1 MKAKADDF
9 LKTIPFFSHFSQE
22 ELSDLE
28 KAIIKRRFPRNKI
41 ILTEE
46 DSLSYMYIIYSGRV
60 KAVQTSEDG
69 KEHILAIHKRGESFG
84 EMAML
89 DGKTSPATVVAMED
103 SEVGLISK
111 MDFDR
116 FFLKNNEVLRQIIS
130 VFCAH
135 LREAWLRLKVLRFAD
150 AEQRIRAVLKLLST
164 QYGVKDMRGTI
175 ITVKFT
181 HEDIANYASV
191 SRETVTRLIGRL
203 LKGKEIE
210 LLEKKYILL
219 KPEFLKKTLFM

>member
-1 MKAKADDF
+1 MKPKPESI
-9 LKTIPFFSHFSQE
+9 LKNITFFSHFSQE

-28 KAIIKRRFPRNKI
+28 KAIIKRRFPRNKL

-46 DSLSYMYIIYSGRV
+46 DALNYMYIIYSGRV
-60 KAVQTSEDG
+60 KAVQISDDG

-84 EMAML
+84 EMALL
-89 DGKTSPATVVAMED
+89 DGKTSPASVMAMED
-103 SEVGLISK
+103 SEIGLLSK
-111 MDFDR
+111 MDFER
-116 FFLKNNEVLRQIIS
+116 FFLKNNKALRQIIS
-130 VFCAH
+130 VFCVY

-150 AEQRIRAVLKLLST
+150 AEQRIRAVLKLLSI
-164 QYGVKDMRGTI
+164 QYGVRDMRGTI
-175 ITVKFT
+175 IALRLT

-219 KPEFLKKTLFM
+219 KPEFLKKTLLV